1 MKKFSLKSF
10 ITGAV
15 FSSALMVPIISL
27 AAGTQTIEAVFDKI
41 KITINGANVN
51 GETLLY
57 NGTTYVPVRSI
68 ADAIGAEVSYD
79 ARTYTASL
87 TTSSSSTYWANKVYI
102 LATEGNIDTNKLIIS
117 NVTPSD
123 FNFEFF
129 SDNKSIIKGTANI
142 SDNYAV
148 CNVSDIYGLTFEIHG
163 DEITVAETG
172 KSQLFPG
179 TSATFVHKTAMNTAS
194 SPSASTS
201 TKENTHTDFKAGN
214 YSSGSSAS
222 AKTLIITDVTSSSFK
237 YQVIAA
243 NGTDVVT
250 EGTAAITSTGKA
262 ECKFA
267 DNYTISFTNSK
278 NDVIELRESTQKL
291 FPSGK
296 ITFYTI

>member
-10 ITGAV
+10 ITGAILA
-15 FSSALMVPIISL
+15 SALMIPVMSL
-27 AAGTQTIEAVFDKI
+27 AAGTQTVEAILGKI
-41 KITINGANVN
+41 KLNINGSTVS

-57 NGTTYVPVRSI
+57 NGTTYVPIRSVS
-68 ADAIGAEVSYD
+68 DAIGADVSYD
-79 ARTYTASL
+79 ARTYTATL
-87 TTSSSSTYWANKVYI
+87 KTSSSSTYWANKVYI
-102 LATEGNIDTNKLIIS
+102 PVTEGDIGTDKLIIS

-148 CNVSDIYGLTFEIHG
+148 CNVSDIYGFTFEIHG

-194 SPSASTS
+194 SPSASTG
-201 TKENTHTDFKAGN
+201 TEENTYTDFQAGN

-222 AKTLIITDVTSSSFK
+222 AKTLIITDVTASTFK

-250 EGTAAITSTGKA
+250 EGTATITSKGKA

-278 NDVIELRESTQKL
+278 NNVIELRESTQKL
-291 FPSGK
+291 FPSSK

>member
-10 ITGAV
+10 IAGAV
-15 FSSALMVPIISL
+15 FTSVIMVPIIST
-27 AAGTQTIEAVFDKI
+27 ASATQTVEAIWGKI
-41 KITINGANVN
+41 KLSINGNSVD
-51 GETLLY
+51 GGTLLY
-57 NGTTYVPVRSI
+57 NGTTYIPIRNI

-79 ARTYTASL
+79 ASTYTASL

-102 LATEGNIDTNKLIIS
+102 LATNGNIDTNKLIIS

-129 SDNKSIIKGTANI
+129 SDNNSVIKGTANI
-142 SDNYAV
+142 SDNFAV
-148 CNVSDIYGLTFEIHG
+148 CNISDIYGITFEIHG
-163 DEITVAETG
+163 DEITVAEKG
-172 KSQLFPG
+172 KSQLFPNS
-179 TSATFVHKTAMNTAS
+179 TVTFVHKTAMNTAS
-194 SPSASTS
+194 TPSAS
-201 TKENTHTDFKAGN
+201 ENSNKTEYIDFKAGS
-214 YSSGSSAS
+214 YSSGSSAT
-222 AKTLIITDVTSSSFK
+222 AKTLIITDVTESSFK

-267 DNYTISFTNSK
+267 DNYTISFTNSQ
-278 NDVIELRESTQKL
+278 NNVIELKESTQKL